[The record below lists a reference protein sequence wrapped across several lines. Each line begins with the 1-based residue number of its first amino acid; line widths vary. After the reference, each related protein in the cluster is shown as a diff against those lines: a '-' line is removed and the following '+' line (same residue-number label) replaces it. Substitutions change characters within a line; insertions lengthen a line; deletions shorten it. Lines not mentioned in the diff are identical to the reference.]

1 MKIKSLF
8 RVIWNSFP
16 LVRNFLEPDFTWM
29 AKKGFH
35 MSSKNVLLIFKS
47 NIMYKPVIYR
57 LARDFDL
64 VFNILEAKI
73 LPRKEGRILLELR
86 GSEDVI
92 EKGIRFLQ
100 QHQVVVQPLSDKVWR
115 EEEKCVHCGACTGLC
130 PTGALEMT
138 RPEMRVSFDV
148 EKCVACGMCG
158 LVCPFGAM
166 KDVTLF
172 DPFAEGRSDTK

>member
-1 MKIKSLF
+1 M
-8 RVIWNSFP
+8 
-16 LVRNFLEPDFTWM
+16 
-29 AKKGFH
+29 G
-35 MSSKNVLLIFKS
+35 SKNVLLIFKS

-86 GSEDVI
+86 GSEEVI

>member
-1 MKIKSLF
+1 
-8 RVIWNSFP
+8 
-16 LVRNFLEPDFTWM
+16 M
-29 AKKGFH
+29 A
-35 MSSKNVLLIFKS
+35 SKNVLLIFKS

-73 LPRKEGRILLELR
+73 LPRREGRILLELK
-86 GSEDVI
+86 GTEEVIDSGIKFLEDHKVIVELLSE
-92 EKGIRFLQ
+92 
-100 QHQVVVQPLSDKVWR
+100 KVWR
-115 EEEKCVHCGACTGLC
+115 EDDKCVHCGACTGLC
-130 PTGALEMT
+130 PTGSLSIV
-138 RPEMRVSFDV
+138 RPEMTVTFDV

-172 DPFAEGRSDTK
+172 DPFAEGRNGSH

>member
-1 MKIKSLF
+1 
-8 RVIWNSFP
+8 
-16 LVRNFLEPDFTWM
+16 M
-29 AKKGFH
+29 A
-35 MSSKNVLLIFKS
+35 SRNVLLIFKA

-86 GSEDVI
+86 GEEALIDKGVKFLED
-92 EKGIRFLQ
+92 
-100 QHQVVVQPLSDKVWR
+100 HQVVVENLADRIWR
-115 EEEKCVHCGACTGLC
+115 EEDLCVHCGACTGLC
-130 PTGALEMT
+130 PTQALYLT
-138 RPEMRVSFDV
+138 PPEMKVGFDV
-148 EKCVACGMCG
+148 NKCVACGMCG

-172 DPFAEGRSDTK
+172 DPFAEHYGVK

>member
-1 MKIKSLF
+1 
-8 RVIWNSFP
+8 
-16 LVRNFLEPDFTWM
+16 M
-29 AKKGFH
+29 A
-35 MSSKNVLLIFKS
+35 SQNVLLIFKS
-47 NIMYKPVIYR
+47 DIMYKPVIYR

-86 GSEDVI
+86 GEEDLI
-92 EKGIRFLQ
+92 KKGINFLED
-100 QHQVVVQPLSDKVWR
+100 HHVIVEHLADKVWR
-115 EEEKCVHCGACTGLC
+115 EEELCVHCGACTGLC
-130 PTGALEMT
+130 PTEALSVAEPDKKT
-138 RPEMRVSFDV
+138 KFDV

-172 DPFAEGRSDTK
+172 DPFAEGRTGSD

>member
-1 MKIKSLF
+1 
-8 RVIWNSFP
+8 
-16 LVRNFLEPDFTWM
+16 M
-29 AKKGFH
+29 A
-35 MSSKNVLLIFKS
+35 SKNVLLVFKS

-86 GSEDVI
+86 GDEELI
-92 EKGIRFLQ
+92 EKGIRFLEE
-100 QHQVVVQPLSDKVWR
+100 HQVVVEYLEDMVWR
-115 EEEKCVHCGACTGLC
+115 EEELCTHCGACTGLC
-130 PTGALEMT
+130 PTGALSISEAD
-138 RPEMRVSFDV
+138 RKVQFDIR
-148 EKCVACGMCG
+148 KCVACGMCG

-172 DPFAEGRSDTK
+172 DPFAEGRIPERSR